1 MNLGATSSIPPLFN
15 TLLLLLSPDGC
26 DHTHNR
32 GLSVPGY
39 EKGNFLGP
47 TVLGGSIGPGIP
59 GYDEEVFGPV
69 LCCITVETLEE
80 AIELVNA
87 CQYGN
92 GSYKAVWRASILP
105 SKKAHLPSL

>member
-1 MNLGATSSIPPLFN
+1 M
-15 TLLLLLSPDGC
+15 
-26 DHTHNR
+26 
-32 GLSVPGY
+32 PGY

-47 TVLGGSIGPGIP
+47 TVLGGGIGPGIP

-87 CQYGN
+87 CQFGN
-92 GSYKAVWRASILP
+92 GSYKAMTMLPVYVEEESIDP
-105 SKKAHLPSL
+105 SVEESTLAEYF